1 MERAV
6 CRKRIANESCRCQS
20 KKGIRAEGRIFWA
33 TRKAISR
40 HLISKG
46 EKHMGFRRIV
56 ALAFPLLLIA
66 ATISAAKTRVAPS
79 LKGAPVKLDPVSAG
93 CLACHENAGGSHAGF
108 CLLAECG
115 GHIVSVS
122 YADLAAR
129 NKGLLPMSSLP
140 SELVLYEG
148 EIVTCATCHGFEPH
162 SGMALAMD
170 NRGSFLCRSC
180 HRK

>member
-1 MERAV
+1 
-6 CRKRIANESCRCQS
+6 
-20 KKGIRAEGRIFWA
+20 
-33 TRKAISR
+33 
-40 HLISKG
+40 
-46 EKHMGFRRIV
+46 MGFLRIV

-66 ATISAAKTRVAPS
+66 ATIPAAETRAAPS

-93 CLACHENAGGSHAGF
+93 CLACHENAGGSHASF

-140 SELVLYEG
+140 PELVLYEG
-148 EIVTCATCHGFEPH
+148 KIITCATCHGFEPH

-170 NRGSFLCRSC
+170 NRGSVLCRSC

>member
-1 MERAV
+1 
-6 CRKRIANESCRCQS
+6 
-20 KKGIRAEGRIFWA
+20 
-33 TRKAISR
+33 
-40 HLISKG
+40 
-46 EKHMGFRRIV
+46 MGFRRIV
-56 ALAFPLLLIA
+56 ALAFSLLLIA
-66 ATISAAKTRVAPS
+66 ATISAAETRVAPS
-79 LKGAPVKLDPVSAG
+79 LKGTPVKLDPVSAD
-93 CLACHENAGGSHAGF
+93 CLTCHENANGSHASF

-129 NKGLLPMSSLP
+129 NKELLPASSLP
-140 SELVLYEG
+140 PELVLYEG
-148 EIVTCATCHGFEPH
+148 KIITCATCHGFEPH

>member
-1 MERAV
+1 
-6 CRKRIANESCRCQS
+6 
-20 KKGIRAEGRIFWA
+20 
-33 TRKAISR
+33 
-40 HLISKG
+40 
-46 EKHMGFRRIV
+46 MGFLRIV

-66 ATISAAKTRVAPS
+66 ATIPAAETRAAPS

-122 YADLAAR
+122 YADSAAR
-129 NKGLLPMSSLP
+129 NKGLLPVSSLP

-148 EIVTCATCHGFEPH
+148 KIITCATCHGFEPH

-170 NRGSFLCRSC
+170 NRGSVLCRAC